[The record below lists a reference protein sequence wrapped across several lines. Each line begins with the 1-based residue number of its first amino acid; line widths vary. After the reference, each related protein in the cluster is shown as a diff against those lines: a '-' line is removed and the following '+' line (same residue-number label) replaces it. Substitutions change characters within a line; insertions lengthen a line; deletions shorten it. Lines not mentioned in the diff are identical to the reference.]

1 MPWIH
6 RCLTSLRESS
16 QPTDV
21 FIVDNCSSDGTR
33 EYIPSHFP
41 EALWFPQERNLGFG
55 QGNNIGLRY
64 AIDNGYDYVLLLNQD
79 AYLGVDALEKM
90 LAVSDGK
97 SLLSPLHL
105 NGNGNSLDPM
115 FRVSMRNSIE
125 ENSYLDDLVLRGR
138 ENVKT
143 SYTATEICAAC
154 WFMPVSLLNEVGGFN
169 PLFFHYSEDN
179 NYYQRMVYH
188 GIKTILVPSAS
199 VCHDREGG
207 HGNVSAYN
215 HKRLH
220 RDFLVILDNINI
232 GVFKIFQ
239 KLTVLLF
246 ICLLKDMPSG
256 RYKFGGW
263 SREMLWMIFNIGKIA
278 KSRRTEK
285 QKGASWL

>member
-6 RCLTSLRESS
+6 HCLTNLRESS
-16 QPTDV
+16 QLTDV
-21 FIVDNCSSDGTR
+21 FIVDNCSADGTR
-33 EYIPSHFP
+33 EYIPTHFP
-41 EALWFPQERNLGFG
+41 EVIWEPQDRNLGFG
-55 QGNNIGLRY
+55 QANNIGMRY

-79 AYLGVDALEKM
+79 AYLGFDALEKM
-90 LAVSDGK
+90 LAVSDGR

-105 NGNGNSLDPM
+105 NGKGDSLDPM
-115 FRVSMRNSIE
+115 FRVSIRNSIE

-138 ENVKT
+138 DSVKA
-143 SYTATEICAAC
+143 SYSATEICAAC
-154 WFMPVSLLNEVGGFN
+154 WFMPISLLKEVGGFN

-188 GIKTILVPSAS
+188 GVKTILVPSAS

-207 HGNVSAYN
+207 HGNVKAYN

-232 GVFKIFQ
+232 GLPKMFLDLIK
-239 KLTVLLF
+239 LLF
-246 ICLLKDMPSG
+246 ICILKDLPSG
-256 RYKFGGW
+256 QYRLGGW
-263 SREMLWMIFNIGKIA
+263 SREMLWMMVNVGKIR
-278 KSRRTEK
+278 KSRKIEK